1 LRVIAK
7 SHEETWEDILSR
19 SITTPL
25 DLPEVLKLDKTEG
38 LESLAQKYP
47 MRINPYTLR
56 LISKKNDFFYKQ
68 AVPDLQELTDS
79 RGFDDPLNEEN
90 LSPVPGLTHHY
101 PDRVLFLV
109 SSQCAMYCRFCNRKR
124 KVGRPS
130 MVTKETIREGIAY
143 IKKTRKVRDVLLSGG
158 DPLLLPDK
166 EIYRILAELRSIS
179 HVEIIRI
186 GTRVPCTLPQR
197 VTPELA
203 NLLKG
208 FHPLFI
214 NTHFNHPHEI
224 TPEAALA
231 CATLADAGVPL
242 GCQTVLLKGVN
253 DDAKIIRD
261 LMQKL
266 LTVRVRPYYLFQADQ
281 AKGTAHFW
289 TPLRKGMD
297 IISKLQGHTT
307 GLCVPHFAVD
317 LPGGGGK
324 VNLVPS
330 AITEREGKT
339 FIKNYRGEEYEW
351 NTWGV
356 NSDQSTVNS
365 KTDRSNREKR
375 QKPWS
380 R

>member
-1 LRVIAK
+1 LFLRVIAK
-7 SHEETWEDILSR
+7 SHEKSWESILSR
-19 SITTPL
+19 SITSPS
-25 DLPEVLKLDKTEG
+25 DLPEFLKPGKEED
-38 LESLAQKYP
+38 LERVVRKYP

-56 LISKKNDFFYKQ
+56 LIRKKNDPFYKQ
-68 AVPDLQELTDS
+68 AVPDLRELTDS
-79 RGFDDPLNEEN
+79 RGFDDPLNEEG

-124 KVGRPS
+124 KVGHPS
-130 MVTKETIREGIAY
+130 MVTGETIREGMGY
-143 IKKTRKVRDVLLSGG
+143 IRKTRKVRDVLLSGG

-166 EIYRILAELRSIS
+166 LLFKILGELRSIH

-197 VTPELA
+197 VTPALA
-203 NLLKG
+203 NLLRG

-214 NTHFNHPHEI
+214 NTHFNHPDEI
-224 TPEAALA
+224 TPEASLA
-231 CATLADAGVPL
+231 CTRLADAGIPL

-253 DDAKIIRD
+253 DDGKIIRK
-261 LMQKL
+261 LTQKL

-289 TPLRKGMD
+289 TPLDKGMD
-297 IISKLQGHTT
+297 IISRLQGHTT

-330 AITEREGKT
+330 ALSEKEGRT
-339 FIKNYRGEEYEW
+339 LIRNYRGEEYEW
-351 NTWGV
+351 DPEEV
-356 NSDQSTVNS
+356 PKVS
-365 KTDRSNREKR
+365 
-375 QKPWS
+375 
-380 R
+380 